1 MSMQDDH
8 ERPDEEIV
16 LLMKTWMDGEAEIVR
31 QLLASYGIPC
41 QVVSDITHAI
51 YPFTVDGLGE
61 IQILVPASSL
71 ESARCIL
78 DDHRRAASE
87 SAGENGTK
95 SPPTD
100 DDPAAT
106 SGT

>member
-1 MSMQDDH
+1 MNTQDDRV
-8 ERPDEEIV
+8 RPDEEIV
-16 LLMKTWMDGEAEIVR
+16 LLMKTWTDGEAEMVR

-71 ESARCIL
+71 ESARNIL

-87 SAGENGTK
+87 SAGENGAE
-95 SPPTD
+95 SLSD
-100 DDPAAT
+100 NDDPAAP
-106 SGT
+106 SES